1 MINGVTQLVMTKADV
16 LDSLGTLEVCNSYK
30 VNGEETNQIPFQMQR
45 MNVEPVY
52 KKFDGW
58 KTDITSIKNFNNLP
72 PEMNVYINYI
82 NETLGV
88 PVNFISNGPG
98 SDQIIVAS

>member
-1 MINGVTQLVMTKADV
+1 MMRANI
-16 LDSLGTLEVCNSYK
+16 
-30 VNGEETNQIPFQMQR
+30 
-45 MNVEPVY
+45 EPVY
-52 KKFDGW
+52 KKFTGW

-72 PEMNVYINYI
+72 GEMNTYINYI

-88 PVNFISNGPG
+88 PIKFISNGPG